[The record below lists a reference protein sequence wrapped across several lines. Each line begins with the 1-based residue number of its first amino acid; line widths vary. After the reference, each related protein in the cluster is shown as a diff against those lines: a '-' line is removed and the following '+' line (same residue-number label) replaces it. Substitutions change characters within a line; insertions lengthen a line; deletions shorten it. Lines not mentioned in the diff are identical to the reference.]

1 MENSK
6 LNLIAK
12 ASAPVILRL
21 VFAFVFFYFGF
32 AQLGNASMWTSYLP
46 SWVGSLPI
54 SEYKFVLLNGW
65 FEIISAV
72 LLVLGAYVRPV
83 ALLLALHLFGI
94 AASIG
99 IDPTGVRDIGLAGA
113 TFAISLL
120 GAGPFSVDEFI
131 SEETS
136 TIQ

>member
-6 LNLIAK
+6 FNLIAK
-12 ASAPVILRL
+12 SSAPVVLRI

-32 AQLGNASMWTSYLP
+32 VQLGNANMWTSYLP
-46 SWVGSLPI
+46 DWVGNLPI

-65 FEIISAV
+65 FEIIGAI

-83 ALLLALHLFGI
+83 ALLLAIHLFGI
-94 AASIG
+94 SASIG

-113 TFAISLL
+113 TLAISLL
-120 GAGPFSVDEFI
+120 GGGPFSVDEFI
-131 SEETS
+131 DEEV
-136 TIQ
+136 IA

>member
-1 MENSK
+1 MQNSK
-6 LNLIAK
+6 FNLIAK
-12 ASAPVILRL
+12 VSAPVVLRL

-32 AQLGNASMWTSYLP
+32 AQLNNSNMWISYLP
-46 SWVGSLPI
+46 DWVGGLPI
-54 SEYKFVLLNGW
+54 SATKFVLLNGW
-65 FEIISAV
+65 FEIVSAT

-131 SEETS
+131 NEDIGTV
-136 TIQ
+136 